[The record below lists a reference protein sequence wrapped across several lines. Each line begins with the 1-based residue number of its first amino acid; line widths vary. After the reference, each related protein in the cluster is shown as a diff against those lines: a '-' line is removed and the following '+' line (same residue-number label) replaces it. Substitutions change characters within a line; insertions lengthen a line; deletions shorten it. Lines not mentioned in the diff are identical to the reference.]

1 MINVALI
8 ITIVAI
14 LICKDI
20 LREVTII
27 SLVNYSVK
35 SVAKSKWSH
44 NIMKV

>member
-1 MINVALI
+1 M
-8 ITIVAI
+8 
-14 LICKDI
+14 

-44 NIMKV
+44 NIMKVWSYSTFWS